1 MPLMKLENEP
11 KNLASGTNHKTHK
24 KQGQNW
30 QVNSKGRDMKQ
41 SKNLKSSFGFNRK
54 KEITNFEIL
63 NLEFNSHE
71 KSARVFLLCQIWIVN
86 YYVKKTVKNSQL

>member
-41 SKNLKSSFGFNRK
+41 SKNLKSTFGFNRK
-54 KEITNFEIL
+54 KEKTNFEIL
-63 NLEFNSHE
+63 NLEF
-71 KSARVFLLCQIWIVN
+71 RI
-86 YYVKKTVKNSQL
+86 